1 MNFLDSVIQSYHYYA
16 DKVPLEIFTFV
27 GAFVEEVIAPIPS
40 PLVLTLA
47 GSVAQSQGFPAIYLL
62 WISVIGALGKT
73 LGALLLYTVTDKAE
87 DLILVKF
94 GKFLGITH
102 DDVKKFSSQL
112 SGGRKDD
119 FIFFLMRAI
128 PIFPS
133 APISIVCGLI
143 KFNFKSFVTWTFFGS
158 IIRNLIFLWLGYFG
172 LASTESIIHGLD
184 KVESVMQIVI
194 VLLLGAGIAWMYS
207 KRSSKS
213 DPLKLI
219 KKFFKK

>member
-1 MNFLDSVIQSYHYYA
+1 MNFLDTIIQSYHYYA

-47 GSVAQSQGFPAIYLL
+47 GSVAQAQGFPAIYLL

-73 LGALLLYTVTDKAE
+73 LGAYLLYIVTLKAE
-87 DLILVKF
+87 DIIFVKF

-102 DDVKKFSSQL
+102 KEIDKLSAQLTGGKKDDVIL
-112 SGGRKDD
+112 
-119 FIFFLMRAI
+119 FLMRSI

-133 APISIVCGLI
+133 APISIMCGLI
-143 KFNFKSFVTWTFFGS
+143 KFKFKSFITWTFVGS
-158 IIRNLIFLWLGYFG
+158 IIRNLMFLWLGYFG
-172 LASTESIIHGLD
+172 LASTDSIVHGFNKAESI
-184 KVESVMQIVI
+184 MQIVI
-194 VLLLGAGIAWMYS
+194 VILLGVGIVWMYS

-213 DPLKLI
+213 DPLKAL
-219 KKFFKK
+219 KNLFKK

>member
-1 MNFLDSVIQSYHYYA
+1 MNFLDSLIQSYHYYA

-27 GAFVEEVIAPIPS
+27 GAFIEEVIAPIPS

-73 LGALLLYTVTDKAE
+73 LGAYLLYMITSKAE
-87 DLILVKF
+87 DLIFIKF

-102 DDVKKFSSQL
+102 AEIDKLTKQLTGGKKDDV
-112 SGGRKDD
+112 
-119 FIFFLMRAI
+119 IFFLMRAI

-133 APISIVCGLI
+133 APISIMCGLI
-143 KFNFKSFVTWTFFGS
+143 KFNFKSFIIWTFFGS
-158 IIRNLIFLWLGYFG
+158 IVRNMMFLWLGFYG

-194 VLLLGAGIAWMYS
+194 VLALGAGIVWMYS

-213 DPLKLI
+213 DPLKMI
-219 KKFFKK
+219 KNLFKK